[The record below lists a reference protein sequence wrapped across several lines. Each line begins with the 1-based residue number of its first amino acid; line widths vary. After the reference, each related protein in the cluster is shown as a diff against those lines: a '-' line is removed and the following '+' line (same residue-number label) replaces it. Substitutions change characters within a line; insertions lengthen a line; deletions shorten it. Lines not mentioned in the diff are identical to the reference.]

1 MDKLTYYE
9 DLFAAPS
16 DDDFDPD
23 EDAGDEEDDDELN
36 ASNDDDDDDLPDRRT
51 AARNEQVMIELGG
64 DHGPSNSTRAKHS
77 LRDKDMEDIE
87 HHLHELVPLPAQI
100 HSPDPNA
107 RLYRD
112 FQLALAHDDNSM
124 DHLNDGFAGYRSEMD
139 EGGNYSASEFSFGG
153 EEDEY
158 TPASDAGSGNEGG
171 GRQSPHFEL
180 IQKSELDDL
189 LREPSDPGLSLGF
202 GGTTGTRLWRE
213 PFGRRPANQQYS
225 WLDNVRDEVEQ
236 EGGGGGSA
244 SRSADARSRSLSMS
258 GSASSARG
266 GAARSSSSSSSSRG
280 GGGGGGGLSA
290 NAWIHMTQSAARPK
304 TPEPTPAPIPTER
317 SPYISAR
324 QQARLQLQMQSLVQL
339 VSQLL
344 LISTQS
350 SAYHAEF
357 DAAAIMLLDLRLR
370 RDKARALRAAASQ
383 RVAQDAADED
393 ESARTRT
400 RAQRTMRT
408 MRRSLQLNPTTQY
421 DVHGID
427 RLCAFIRTPRSP
439 RLFEKYGGFGSSTAA
454 FGDAAKEEWGWTCA
468 RGEESCVIRT
478 LCPSG
483 QVLATE
489 IAEQSRCDF
498 KREAAEAEKE
508 RQDGVRIPAKS
519 KPRRSQD
526 GKRWRKPGAQP
537 PAGCVWDGMA
547 GEWIR
552 VVNPSS
558 AAATKVDHGAKAAA
572 AAAAAAAT
580 ETEMSTAATSAA
592 SASAAVATVAAVA
605 TASASASATA
615 SASAGD
621 NNSLTSPPKG
631 KKRKKKSTTTAA
643 TLKGTRTKATRMLI
657 AAKNSI
663 TKNEVNFG
671 SGICFNAESLLNMQL
686 MQFEVDDTVQV
697 NDADSASDA
706 DAEERRSS
714 SVAAAELSSSFGE
727 EIAAAQSPNILSE
740 NNIGILGMTAL
751 KLSPV
756 LLPSMSPFSPLTGN
770 PNNKGKSMAQN
781 VTRAFSPAEDL
792 VHHLGIV
799 QHTDHPGNMVRK
811 TLGSRHPQ
819 STISN
824 RLRKLRQKKF
834 LPNEV
839 SRFIQK
845 RIAEGLTCV
854 PFSKY
859 GEAALTL
866 MGSSTRAELTARGF
880 VEMKMNHLSKQC
892 APWHKDELQALTEGV
907 NAYGLRWQTISNY
920 LLPHRG
926 PRLLRDA
933 WRVRRNITEKTL
945 VNLESTHRFT
955 AGAASDGGG
964 EEELVRCWREYGERR
979 TQRKALRKKYSYAAS
994 MHESKRDQ
1002 LLDLVG
1008 GDTLSLFRICTEYFA
1023 RQPVYTG
1030 HPRTVA
1036 LAYRQRG
1043 PSPTSQDPLL
1053 LCSPGA
1059 VLKACDRKGLKC
1071 EPKEGAGASIFAWLS
1086 VRSLSVKSLLS
1097 LPLSLPLL
1105 LLLLLQHHRHAT
1117 KRCSPYLT
1125 LTLTLTLSLSLTH
1138 TYGPEFTLQLHSCHG
1153 PTHLSTPSSG
1163 STKCCIRHR
1172 SKMAS
1177 LSWRRSSLSAWRM

>member
-171 GRQSPHFEL
+171 GRQSPHIDL

-225 WLDNVRDEVEQ
+225 WLGNVRDEVEQ

-266 GAARSSSSSSSSRG
+266 GAARSSSSSR
-280 GGGGGGGLSA
+280 GGGGGGLSA

-400 RAQRTMRT
+400 RAQHTMRT

-489 IAEQSRCDF
+489 IAEQSRCEF

-552 VVNPSS
+552 VANPSS
-558 AAATKVDHGAKAAA
+558 AGATKVDHGAKAAA

-605 TASASASATA
+605 TATASASASATA
-615 SASAGD
+615 SVSAGD

-643 TLKGTRTKATRMLI
+643 TRTSKNPGSKRTKNRLLI
-657 AAKNSI
+657 VAKNSI
-663 TKNEVNFG
+663 AKNEVNFG
-671 SGICFNAESLLNMQL
+671 SGICFNAESLLSMQL
-686 MQFEVDDTVQV
+686 MQFEVDDTVQA

-727 EIAAAQSPNILSE
+727 EIAAEQSPNILSE

-756 LLPSMSPFSPLTGN
+756 LLPSMSPLTGN
-770 PNNKGKSMAQN
+770 PKNKGNSKRHCAP
-781 VTRAFSPAEDL
+781 RAFSPAEDL

-799 QHTDHPGNMVRK
+799 QHTAQCGNMIRK
-811 TLGSRHPQ
+811 TLGTRHPQ
-819 STISN
+819 KTIIN
-824 RLRKLRQKKF
+824 RLRKLRLKKF
-834 LPNEV
+834 QPNEV

-854 PFSKY
+854 PFSKC
-859 GEAALTL
+859 GKAALTL
-866 MGSSTRAELTARGF
+866 MGSSMRAELTARGF
-880 VEMKMNHLSKQC
+880 VEMKMNRYSTQC

-907 NAYGLRWQTISNY
+907 NAYGLRWQIISNY

-926 PRLLRDA
+926 PQLLREA
-933 WRVRRNITEKTL
+933 WRNRRNITEKTL

-994 MHESKRDQ
+994 MPESKRDQ

-1043 PSPTSQDPLL
+1043 PSTTSHDPLL

-1059 VLKACDRKGLKC
+1059 VLKACDRKGLEC
-1071 EPKEGAGASIFAWLS
+1071 EPKEGAGASIFAWLT
-1086 VRSLSVKSLLS
+1086 VRSLIVKSLLS

-1105 LLLLLQHHRHAT
+1105 LLLLQHHRHAI

-1125 LTLTLTLSLSLTH
+1125 LTLTLTLSLSLSLTH
-1138 TYGPEFTLQLHSCHG
+1138 THTVLNSRYNYTAA
-1153 PTHLSTPSSG
+1153 
-1163 STKCCIRHR
+1163 
-1172 SKMAS
+1172 MA
-1177 LSWRRSSLSAWRM
+1177 LRICQHPLAEVQNVA

>member
-171 GRQSPHFEL
+171 GRQSPHIDL

-225 WLDNVRDEVEQ
+225 WLGNVRDEVEQ

-266 GAARSSSSSSSSRG
+266 GAARSSSSSSSSR
-280 GGGGGGGLSA
+280 GGGGGGLSA

-400 RAQRTMRT
+400 RAQHTMRT

-489 IAEQSRCDF
+489 IAEQSRCEF

-552 VVNPSS
+552 VANPSS
-558 AAATKVDHGAKAAA
+558 AGATKVDHGAKAAA

-605 TASASASATA
+605 TATASASASATA
-615 SASAGD
+615 SVSAGD

-643 TLKGTRTKATRMLI
+643 TRTSKNPGSKRTKNRLLI
-657 AAKNSI
+657 VAKNSI
-663 TKNEVNFG
+663 AKNEVNFG
-671 SGICFNAESLLNMQL
+671 SGICFNAESLLSMQL
-686 MQFEVDDTVQV
+686 MQFEVDDTVQA

-727 EIAAAQSPNILSE
+727 EIAAEQSPNILSE

-756 LLPSMSPFSPLTGN
+756 LLPSMSPLTGN
-770 PNNKGKSMAQN
+770 PKNKGNSKRHCAP
-781 VTRAFSPAEDL
+781 RAFSPAEDL

-799 QHTDHPGNMVRK
+799 QHTAQCGNMIRK
-811 TLGSRHPQ
+811 TLGTRHPQ
-819 STISN
+819 KTIIN
-824 RLRKLRQKKF
+824 RLRKLRLKKF
-834 LPNEV
+834 QPNEV

-854 PFSKY
+854 PFSKC
-859 GEAALTL
+859 GKAALTL
-866 MGSSTRAELTARGF
+866 MGSSMRAELTARGF
-880 VEMKMNHLSKQC
+880 VEMKMNRYSTQC

-907 NAYGLRWQTISNY
+907 NAYGLRWQIISNY

-926 PRLLRDA
+926 PQLLREA
-933 WRVRRNITEKTL
+933 WRNRRNITEKTL

-994 MHESKRDQ
+994 MPESKRDQ

-1043 PSPTSQDPLL
+1043 PSTTSHDPLL

-1059 VLKACDRKGLKC
+1059 VLKACDRKGLEC
-1071 EPKEGAGASIFAWLS
+1071 EPKEGAGASIFAWLT
-1086 VRSLSVKSLLS
+1086 VRSLIVKSLLS

-1105 LLLLLQHHRHAT
+1105 LLLLQHHRHAI

-1125 LTLTLTLSLSLTH
+1125 LTLTLTLSLSLSLTH
-1138 TYGPEFTLQLHSCHG
+1138 THTVLNSRYNYTAA
-1153 PTHLSTPSSG
+1153 
-1163 STKCCIRHR
+1163 
-1172 SKMAS
+1172 MA
-1177 LSWRRSSLSAWRM
+1177 LRICQHPLAEVQNVA